1 MKKKIVLRIFRNQ
14 KMIQGV
20 DNKLTPKRIQTMTS
34 DIIVNETMLRP
45 VIKTDS
51 ETLYIIISESLKRQ
65 RKSFVSLN

>member
-51 ETLYIIISESLKRQ
+51 ETLYIISKSLTRQ
-65 RKSFVSLN
+65 RKCFVSLN